1 MLAHQVPTSWPL
13 PTCPA
18 SACTMPPLC
27 ALAACLFMSPAT
39 TGPLHLL
46 VPLLEMLCLAL
57 FALLMPAQ
65 TLDLSPSDYI
75 LQEAFLGD
83 QVNSSLSSQNA
94 YNQEA
99 LLPVIVIDTD
109 LCDPLVDWTGGS
121 RKSRTT

>member
-13 PTCPA
+13 PTFPA

-27 ALAACLFMSPAT
+27 ALAACLFMSQAT

-46 VPLLEMLCLAL
+46 VPLLEMLHLAL
-57 FALLMPAQ
+57 FALLTPAH
-65 TLDLSPSDYI
+65 TSDLSPSDYI

-94 YNQEA
+94 YDQEA